1 MNADD
6 IYNAINSL
14 RDEARASAG
23 IPADYIAVTGGLDDS
38 DWHLA
43 DRVFST
49 TLGDPEADWCVD
61 ILADDTVRVFAAG
74 DIAAQRVIP
83 GAASLIPAGDE
94 A

>member
-1 MNADD
+1 MTNTDS
-6 IYNAINSL
+6 IYAAINAL

-23 IPADYIAVTGGLDDS
+23 IPADYIAVAGGLDES
-38 DWHLA
+38 DWVT
-43 DRVFST
+43 DST
-49 TLGDPEADWCVD
+49 YSSTLGDPEADWCVD
-61 ILADDTVRVFAAG
+61 ILPDDTVRVFAAG